1 MNSCIK
7 RLENLF
13 MAVSFAEANYMNLF
27 TLCVNE
33 SLSENAFLDNRIRE
47 EPTDKSKYSVE
58 IHRSTEMQHFH
69 S

>member
-1 MNSCIK
+1 MNSFIK

-13 MAVSFAEANYMNLF
+13 LAVSFAEANYMNLF

-33 SLSENAFLDNRIRE
+33 SLSENALLDNQTRE

-58 IHRSTEMQHFH
+58 IRRSTDMQHSH